1 MSEALHGDLPRPA
14 AARGSLRLLRV
25 HADRPASDAGV
36 LRVKIV
42 GFDPEQRRR
51 LAEIL
56 AGAPGVEVT
65 GGQGHVVVEPV
76 PMLGVP
82 DPRRP
87 KLSPRQGDVLVAY
100 ASCNDLLPVVARRL
114 GMDEET
120 LKTHLRRLRAKY
132 RVVGRPAPTRRALY
146 VRAVEDG
153 LVPPPS

>member
-1 MSEALHGDLPRPA
+1 M
-14 AARGSLRLLRV
+14 RGGLRLLRV
-25 HADRPASDAGV
+25 HADQPAADAGV

-65 GGQGHVVVEPV
+65 GGHGQVAVLA
-76 PMLGVP
+76 PMPPIGAP
-82 DPRRP
+82 EKRRP
-87 KLSPRQGDVLVAY
+87 TLSPRQRDVLVAY
-100 ASCNDLLPVVARRL
+100 ASGNELLPVVARRL

-132 RVVGRPAPTRRALY
+132 RSAGRPAPTRRDLY

>member
-1 MSEALHGDLPRPA
+1 LNEALHGDLPM
-14 AARGSLRLLRV
+14 RGGLRLLRV
-25 HADRPASDAGV
+25 HADQPAADAGV

-65 GGQGHVVVEPV
+65 GAQGDVVGA
-76 PMLGVP
+76 PMPTFGVP
-82 DPRRP
+82 DPHRP
-87 KLSPRQGDVLVAY
+87 RLSTRQREVLVAY
-100 ASCNDLLPVVARRL
+100 ASGNELLPVVARRL

-132 RVVGRPAPTRRALY
+132 RSAGRPAPTRRDLY